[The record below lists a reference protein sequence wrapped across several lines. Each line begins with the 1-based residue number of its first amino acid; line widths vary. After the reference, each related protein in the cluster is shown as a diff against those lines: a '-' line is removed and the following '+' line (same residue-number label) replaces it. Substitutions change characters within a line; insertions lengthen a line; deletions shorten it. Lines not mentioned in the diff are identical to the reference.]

1 MSDPINLQLLYKN
14 WVHSHEEDSDSE
26 MVFRPSTY
34 KFPPARGRNS
44 MDLKQDGSLILGG
57 SAADDRKTLTKSKW
71 SIDKNTLILNHT
83 SANAQMMKIKSL
95 DGDKLIIE
103 K

>member
-1 MSDPINLQLLYKN
+1 MSDALNMQWLYKN
-14 WVHSHEEDSDSE
+14 WVHSHEEDSDNE

-34 KFPPARGRNS
+34 KFPPARGRDS

-57 SAADDRKTLTKSKW
+57 SAPDDRKTLKQSDW
-71 SIDKNTLILNHT
+71 AIDKDTLILNH
-83 SANAQMMKIKSL
+83 SEADSRKMKIKSL
-95 DGDKLIIE
+95 TSDKLVIE